1 MMKKVHQSF
10 GAKISKMSL
19 YWKTWTVTAGTILMT
34 IGVFFIIFG
43 LFASKFLTLS
53 QQRKFDQKAEVV
65 FNRISKEGINKE
77 ALEEVMLQG
86 YTIFISQ
93 GDNLIFP
100 EFSSLV
106 ITNGIQFDQQGS
118 LATPIE
124 RVGQATTSDPS
135 LEYGSTALQTLQESL
150 TKKQFL
156 DYDGLEYLVEIYYPV
171 SVKQEDVTAVL
182 MSMIPY
188 LVLTGLGV
196 SFIVS
201 RFYASYVSEK
211 ITKINH
217 VLKGMSSSSIELDY
231 KASQG
236 DELKELENNIHA
248 MYQNLQLTMSQLN
261 TEVTT
266 VKRLEKDRQ
275 VFMRGATHELKTP
288 IMAMT
293 TMLEGMI
300 SQVEGFE
307 NHEEYLHKCYARLQ
321 SMSRLVNEMLEVS
334 KIESVI
340 YTGETDLAQGTAE
353 VLEVYEYMIQ
363 DKDLVLTLS
372 EIPCSKINIPSGNL
386 KKILSNLIG
395 NAVKY
400 TPAAGQIMIKGNHE
414 EWEIRNQMSP
424 EVNLNQKDIF
434 APFVTIASQTDSEFE
449 KSHGLGLYLV
459 ATILKQYDY
468 QYDYQI
474 DEDRGEF
481 VFSIKL

>member
-1 MMKKVHQSF
+1 MIKKMSQRLLV
-10 GAKISKMSL
+10 KISKMPL

-53 QQRKFDQKAEVV
+53 QQRKFDQKAEMI
-65 FNRISKEGINKE
+65 FNEISQGGVNTEK
-77 ALEEVMLQG
+77 LEEHMLQG
-86 YTIFISQ
+86 FTVFVSQ
-93 GDNLIFP
+93 KDQLIFP
-100 EFSSLV
+100 AFASLV
-106 ITNGIQFDQQGS
+106 INDGVQFDEKS
-118 LATPIE
+118 LEGYYQDDFQSTQPVTQAQL
-124 RVGQATTSDPS
+124 GATTLSN
-135 LEYGSTALQTLQESL
+135 LQESL
-150 TKKQFL
+150 SVQRQITYQGNQFF
-156 DYDGLEYLVEIYYPV
+156 VEVYYPV
-171 SVKQEDVTAVL
+171 SVNQEDVTAVL

-188 LVLTGLGV
+188 LLLTGLGV

-211 ITKINH
+211 ITKINYL
-217 VLKGMSSSSIELDY
+217 LKGMSSSSIELDY
-231 KASQG
+231 QASQG

-248 MYQNLQLTMSQLN
+248 MYQNLQLTMAQLN

-353 VLEVYEYMIQ
+353 VLEVYEYMIK
-363 DKDLVLTLS
+363 DKELVLNVS

-400 TPAAGQIMIKGNHE
+400 TPVAGQITINGNHE

-424 EVNLNQKDIF
+424 EVNLAQKDIF
-434 APFVTIASQTDSEFE
+434 APFITVASQTDSEFE

-468 QYDYQI
+468 QYDFQI
-474 DEDRGEF
+474 DEDPGEF
-481 VFSIKL
+481 VFRIKL